1 MHPINISD
9 RTVGLQ
15 TTKAHLNFSS
25 RLSGLQVIFQRC
37 GCFEREVC
45 VGDYQV
51 HAVGT
56 AADFAAVVAVA
67 QALAIVSD
75 INVPGMDCEMRCLG

>member
-1 MHPINISD
+1 MHPINISH

-15 TTKAHLNFSS
+15 TTKAHLNFPS
-25 RLSGLQVIFQRC
+25 RLSGLQVIFQSC

-51 HAVGT
+51 HAIGT

-67 QALAIVSD
+67 EALAIVSD
-75 INVPGMDCEMRCLG
+75 LNVLGMNCKMTCLR